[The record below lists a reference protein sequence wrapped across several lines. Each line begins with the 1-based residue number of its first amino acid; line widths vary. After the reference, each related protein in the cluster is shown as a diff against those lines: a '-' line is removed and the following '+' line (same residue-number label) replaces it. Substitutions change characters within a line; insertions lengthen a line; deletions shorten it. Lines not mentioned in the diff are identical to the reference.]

1 MQVDF
6 ELKQI
11 VAYDSLPE
19 AGRKLDCSR
28 ALRAVHRFVSDL
40 HLQEKQTCFDWS
52 GWEQAH
58 VRVCD
63 QSGPDWYNCG
73 VFAYF
78 TWRCGASRDAPPS
91 LSCRMWRLKIWLP
104 PFWPAVSRGGASSS
118 YCGCARV
125 KSLGVKREFRYA
137 FYTIIRFIFRYVC
150 IPVKYLDYKGPY
162 RALDK

>member
-1 MQVDF
+1 MDF

-40 HLQEKQTCFDWS
+40 YLQEKQTCFDWS

-73 VFAYF
+73 VFAYLALWCLARRA
-78 TWRCGASRDAPPS
+78 TISLLQDVAPQNLAAPVLASRVT
-91 LSCRMWRLKIWLP
+91 RWREQLVLWLRTGKV
-104 PFWPAVSRGGASSS
+104 PA
-118 YCGCARV
+118 
-125 KSLGVKREFRYA
+125 
-137 FYTIIRFIFRYVC
+137 
-150 IPVKYLDYKGPY
+150 
-162 RALDK
+162 